1 MDRELIRLLVL
12 CSWFVLVI
20 MRAGLL
26 KRKDETTNCGG
37 VKQSTIMNGCFFF
50 ENHEW
55 MDRAAG
61 PQIVPDEA
69 RCTGQTFVAFRASAH
84 GGLFDELQGILGPTY
99 QSHTR
104 CFMNFDFQR
113 N

>member
-1 MDRELIRLLVL
+1 MIRFLVL

-37 VKQSTIMNGCFFF
+37 VKQSTIIMSGCFFF

-69 RCTGQTFVAFRASAH
+69 RCTGQAFVAVWASAH